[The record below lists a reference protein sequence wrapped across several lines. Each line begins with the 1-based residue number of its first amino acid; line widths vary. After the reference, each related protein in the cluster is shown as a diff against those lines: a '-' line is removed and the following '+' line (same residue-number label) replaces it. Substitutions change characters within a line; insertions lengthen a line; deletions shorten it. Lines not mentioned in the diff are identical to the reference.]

1 MRLDNLFQRL
11 EDDGMYIEQ
20 PMKVYLEDAAANK
33 PAPGGGSISAIVGA
47 LGSAMGQMAAN
58 FTVGKEK
65 YKDVEPQIIDAN
77 NRMKAAGD
85 ELARFMQAD
94 VDEYS
99 KYETARTMPKSTDE
113 EKAARKAAMQEA
125 LKAAM
130 AVPLDVCRKATEV
143 LQAASDIVDIANP
156 YLITDVGVC
165 AICALAALRGAKYNV
180 AINIQSIKDDVLV
193 TKVKKEMAAL
203 EKNAFELHDLVVA
216 KVDSKVL

>member
-1 MRLDNLFQRL
+1 
-11 EDDGMYIEQ
+11 
-20 PMKVYLEDAAANK
+20 MKVYLEDAAANK